1 MKDHDEVSK
10 MKKSGMTI
18 VFVIVCIGVLV
29 AAYGVGVCV
38 RELRFYRARTG
49 NEAVGKTD
57 KPATESQSEA
67 VAQNPT
73 LPSGDQGP
81 EERPAFGEQGPEGGP
96 PRPRMGFG
104 GPGMPTR
111 EDFANMTDEEGRAA
125 FAKMRDRFG
134 GRQREGGPQL
144 SEEDRAK
151 MREEYETLR
160 EKWPEMTDEEKQKV
174 EAEFREKY
182 GYFRSPD
189 RRGGRG
195 FGGGRRPMGD
205 GNGERPDNRQ

>member
-1 MKDHDEVSK
+1 
-10 MKKSGMTI
+10 MTI

-49 NEAVGKTD
+49 NEAVVKAN
-57 KPATESQSEA
+57 KPTTESQSEA

-81 EERPAFGEQGPEGGP
+81 EGRPALGAQRPEDGP

-104 GPGMPTR
+104 EPGMPTR
-111 EDFANMTDEEGRAA
+111 EDFANMTDEERRAA
-125 FAKMRDRFG
+125 FAKMRERFG
-134 GRQREGGPQL
+134 GRSREGGPQL

-151 MREEYETLR
+151 MREESEALR
-160 EKWPEMTDEEKQKV
+160 EKWPQMTDEEKQKV

-195 FGGGRRPMGD
+195 FGGGRRPMGGGD
-205 GNGERPDNRQ
+205 SEGLDNTQ